1 MATSF
6 TLLKSTFCWVA
17 TFLKKM
23 SVPIPLFYRH
33 VWLLKPSHVLCKT
46 FCSLQFL
53 LLGLRRWEVVCSP
66 TLPPPPPTPLFPPFS
81 PLWHVLT
88 TKAGGFGWD
97 FTFLVSVTISHR
109 WPVVH
114 CPFSCSL
121 SLLRSPWQALKCPLS
136 HGAHLLSFRG
146 HSVTSPCQ
154 VPPPEKKSAEALRF
168 LSLAPCPHPPK
179 WVTPSISFC
188 GLNTLSQK
196 DSYMLLPRWCL
207 LQPKLHLKSPFDP
220 RELPYLLVKFNH
232 EEAHWPHPN
241 PELVHTSAISP
252 LLHFLTSNGTHSE
265 GLGFRSLPTFREQ
278 TITHSSMWRED
289 QSELSV
295 SQALEGT
302 NQMLSLPQGK
312 ERGKIPCGKFCIPP
326 NQLLSHS
333 PDYTFSLCNSIFKN
347 ILTLILFGYV
357 MCGMLVP

>member
-6 TLLKSTFCWVA
+6 TLLKSAFCWVA

-154 VPPPEKKSAEALRF
+154 VPPPREEICWGSEAPVSC
-168 LSLAPCPHPPK
+168 SLPSSTKMGDPIHILLWPK
-179 WVTPSISFC
+179 YP
-188 GLNTLSQK
+188 
-196 DSYMLLPRWCL
+196 
-207 LQPKLHLKSPFDP
+207 QPKRLIYAPTKMMP
-220 RELPYLLVKFNH
+220 
-232 EEAHWPHPN
+232 
-241 PELVHTSAISP
+241 TSAQAPSEVSIWPQGTPISP
-252 LLHFLTSNGTHSE
+252 CQVQPWGGTLTPPQPRARPHFCHLSPAPFPHKQWNTFW
-265 GLGFRSLPTFREQ
+265 GFG
-278 TITHSSMWRED
+278 
-289 QSELSV
+289 V
-295 SQALEGT
+295 
-302 NQMLSLPQGK
+302 
-312 ERGKIPCGKFCIPP
+312 
-326 NQLLSHS
+326 
-333 PDYTFSLCNSIFKN
+333 
-347 ILTLILFGYV
+347 
-357 MCGMLVP
+357 